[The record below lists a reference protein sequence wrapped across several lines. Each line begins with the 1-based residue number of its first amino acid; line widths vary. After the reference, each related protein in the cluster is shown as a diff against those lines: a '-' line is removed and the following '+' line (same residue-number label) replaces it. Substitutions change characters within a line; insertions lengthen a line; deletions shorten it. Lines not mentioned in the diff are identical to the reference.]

1 MRFYE
6 RTLDGTLES
15 PMADKA
21 PRGSGDCIMDARL
34 LHGGAVLSS
43 KESRQLVSEM
53 RPAMRS
59 GHDNRRL
66 VWHVI
71 FLFLLGLV
79 TGLLEQRFTN
89 MRMGLAAH
97 LEGVMNGTFL
107 VALAAIWTEVRLP
120 PTAKAAAYWTALYG
134 TYANWLTT
142 TFAAI
147 FGTAAANP
155 IISAGHH
162 GQPWQEQLAA
172 AGFLSVAI
180 VIITSVVLILWGL
193 RARVAQNE

>member
-1 MRFYE
+1 
-6 RTLDGTLES
+6 
-15 PMADKA
+15 
-21 PRGSGDCIMDARL
+21 
-34 LHGGAVLSS
+34 
-43 KESRQLVSEM
+43 
-53 RPAMRS
+53 
-59 GHDNRRL
+59 
-66 VWHVI
+66 
-71 FLFLLGLV
+71 
-79 TGLLEQRFTN
+79 
-89 MRMGLAAH
+89 
-97 LEGVMNGTFL
+97 
-107 VALAAIWTEVRLP
+107 VRLP

-180 VIITSVVLILWGL
+180 VIIASVVLILWGL
-193 RARVAQNE
+193 RARVAQHE